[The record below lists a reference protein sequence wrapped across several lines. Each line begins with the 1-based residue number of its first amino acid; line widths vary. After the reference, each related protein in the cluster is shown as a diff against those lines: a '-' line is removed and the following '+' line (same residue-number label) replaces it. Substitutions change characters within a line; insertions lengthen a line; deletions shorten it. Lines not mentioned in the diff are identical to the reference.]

1 MNEATAIRT
10 PSRTRRLRNLIWRR
24 FIAVEAAT
32 LDGLEV
38 STSDWEAWAEA
49 AREFDAQLGLGDLPM
64 QLSA

>member
-1 MNEATAIRT
+1 MNEATTART

-24 FIAVEAAT
+24 FIAAETAT

-49 AREFDAQLGLGDLPM
+49 AREFDARLGLDDAGMPIG
-64 QLSA
+64 A

>member
-1 MNEATAIRT
+1 MNEAIAIRT
-10 PSRTRRLRNLIWRR
+10 PSRTRLRNLIWRR

-49 AREFDAQLGLGDLPM
+49 AREFDAQLGLDGATA
-64 QLSA
+64 QIGF

>member
-1 MNEATAIRT
+1 MNEALTTRT
-10 PSRTRRLRNLIWRR
+10 PSRTRRLRNFIWRR

-49 AREFDAQLGLGDLPM
+49 AREFDAQLGLDGAAM
-64 QLSA
+64 QIGA